1 MEYLVVLE
9 KAEKNWAAYS
19 PDVLGC
25 VATGRTP
32 EETMKRYEKALRM
45 HLQGLQEDGLPA
57 PEPTAKAVTVELSV

>member
-1 MEYLVVLE
+1 MQYMVVLE

-25 VATGRTP
+25 IATGRTP

-45 HLQGLQEDGLPA
+45 YIEGLKEDGLPL
-57 PEPTAKAVTVELSV
+57 PEPTARAVTVEL

>member
-25 VATGRTP
+25 VATGSTP
-32 EETMKRYEKALRM
+32 EETMKRFEKALRM
-45 HLQGLQEDGLPA
+45 HLQGLREDGIPL
-57 PEPTAKAVTVELSV
+57 PEPTARAVTLAL